1 MMTKT
6 LLVGL
11 SPNAK
16 IKWGTLSFDSLL
28 LDIQAI
34 EKRIAAG
41 SNVAEE
47 RKRHALTRDRIEFLL
62 MYNALLSKDKQV
74 QMLRVDLGNE
84 YLFVLDQLVT
94 LLSPVAEESGIGRS
108 VLIHNEVAQH
118 LKMFNSLVKK
128 AGLQDNPAVK
138 IRARF
143 LQEAIR
149 RSMIIVEIVNPTYFA
164 EVPYSETTLE
174 KILLLFRLKEVITE
188 ESADPNIV
196 VSSFRELKVADQPTE
211 FRQKPKLESTREALQ
226 KVLDAIVSGQK
237 TVLNLGNFDWGEN
250 DPNDIVTECLHKFV
264 FSSALKGVTSP
275 LYVPVVYMD
284 GSMAESFPF
293 YAFKNAQAPS
303 PKKEIFILN
312 VGMISDRH
320 PELDSV
326 VDIYWLR
333 NQEISGKGVGAE
345 TDEISYKQSKKLFA
359 QMRTEG
365 DYNIAFY
372 QTGLFPA
379 LIGFYRA
386 LVEELIFRQNRN
398 YPILRVT
405 PMYFRGSTNYEPGS
419 IWS

>member
-1 MMTKT
+1 MTTKT
-6 LLVGL
+6 LLIGL

-28 LDIQAI
+28 LDVQAI

-41 SNVAEE
+41 SNVGEE
-47 RKRHALTRDRIEFLL
+47 RKRYALTRDRIEFLL
-62 MYNALLSKDKQV
+62 MYNALLGKDKQV
-74 QMLRVDLGNE
+74 QMLKIDLGNE

-94 LLSPVAEESGIGRS
+94 LFSQEAEESGIGRS
-108 VLIHNEVAQH
+108 ILIHNQIAQH
-118 LKMFNSLVKK
+118 LKTFSSLVKK
-128 AGLQDNPAVK
+128 AGLQDNPAAKTRV
-138 IRARF
+138 RF
-143 LQEAIR
+143 LQEVIR
-149 RSMIIVEIVNPTYFA
+149 RRMIVVEIVNPAYFA
-164 EVPYSETTLE
+164 EVTYSETNFE
-174 KILLLFRLKEVITE
+174 RILSLFRQKEVITE
-188 ESADPNIV
+188 ETPDPNTV
-196 VSSFRELKVADQPTE
+196 LSSFRQLKVADQPTE
-211 FRQKPKLESTREALQ
+211 FHQKSKLEITREALQ
-226 KVLDAIVSGQK
+226 KALDAVVSGQEM
-237 TVLNLGNFDWGEN
+237 VLNLGNFDWGEN
-250 DPNDIVTECLHKFV
+250 DPNDIVTECLHEFV
-264 FSSALKGVTSP
+264 FPSAIKGVKSP

-284 GSMAESFPF
+284 GSMGESFPF
-293 YAFKNAQAPS
+293 YAFKDAQTPGL
-303 PKKEIFILN
+303 KKEIFTLN

-345 TDEISYKQSKKLFA
+345 TDEISYKQSKNLFA

-386 LVEELIFRQNRN
+386 LVEELIFRRNGN

-405 PMYFRGSTNYEPGS
+405 PMYFRGGTNYEQGS
-419 IWS
+419 VWS